1 MRTGCDGWLLILC
14 AYDLTNWDAS
24 ARAATSGHPVT
35 AAAAGH
41 DTVPLEFT
49 VRGQRVA
56 AILRTP
62 RVQRPADAPGAPG
75 RAGSPGVVLTG
86 PFTGVKEQVV
96 SVYARRLADAGLATL
111 VFDHRNFGASGGEP
125 RQHEDAAGK
134 LEDLRGAT
142 SALAAQ
148 PSVDPGRV
156 GCVGVC
162 LGGGYALRHSAF
174 DPRIR
179 AVAFVAAAFNDPRA
193 MRQGMG
199 DDGYREQMRVFS
211 EVEQRQF
218 GTGETEYLPA
228 VDRDG
233 GPAAMPGREPW
244 DYYGTERSAAP
255 GWVNR
260 VTRLSVRELLTFD
273 AAIGAD
279 FLAGTPALFIH
290 GRRDDFCSPTAADAT
305 YRRAQTADKEF
316 LWLDTTNHI
325 DLYDNPVYVDQ
336 AVARLS
342 DWLARRL

>member
-1 MRTGCDGWLLILC
+1 MT
-14 AYDLTNWDAS
+14 T
-24 ARAATSGHPVT
+24 TS
-35 AAAAGH
+35 AGH
-41 DTVPLEFT
+41 DTVPLEFS

-56 AILRTP
+56 GLFRSP
-62 RVQRPADAPGAPG
+62 RGRPGAGVPG
-75 RAGSPGVVLTG
+75 LVLTG

-111 VFDHRNFGASGGEP
+111 AFDHRNFGASGGEP
-125 RQHEDAAGK
+125 RQHEDSAGK

-142 SALAAQ
+142 SALAGQ
-148 PSVDPGRV
+148 PSVDADRL

-193 MRQGMG
+193 MREGMG
-199 DDGYREQMRVFS
+199 DAGYRDQMRAFAA
-211 EVEQRQF
+211 VEQRQF
-218 GTGETEYLPA
+218 DTGEVEYLPA
-228 VDRDG
+228 VDGDG
-233 GPAAMPGREPW
+233 GEAAMPGREPW

-255 GWVNR
+255 GWTNR
-260 VTRLSVRELLTFD
+260 VTRLSIRELLTFD

-290 GRRDDFCSPTAADAT
+290 GRRDGFCSPEAAEGV
-305 YRRAQTADKEF
+305 YRRAQTADKDF

-325 DLYDNPVYVDQ
+325 DLYDNPAYVGP
-336 AVARLS
+336 AAARLGG
-342 DWLARRL
+342 WLAERL

>member
-1 MRTGCDGWLLILC
+1 M
-14 AYDLTNWDAS
+14 
-24 ARAATSGHPVT
+24 TS
-35 AAAAGH
+35 AGH
-41 DTVPLEFT
+41 DTMPLEFS

-56 AILRTP
+56 GLFRSP
-62 RVQRPADAPGAPG
+62 RGTPGAQV
-75 RAGSPGVVLTG
+75 PGVVLTG

-125 RQHEDAAGK
+125 RQHEDSAGK

-142 SALAAQ
+142 SALAGQ
-148 PSVDPGRV
+148 PLVDAGRL

-193 MRQGMG
+193 MREGMG
-199 DDGYREQMRVFS
+199 DTGYRDQMRAFAA
-211 EVEQRQF
+211 VEQRQF
-218 GTGETEYLPA
+218 DTGEIEYLPA
-228 VDRDG
+228 VDGDG
-233 GPAAMPGREPW
+233 GEAAMPGREPW

-255 GWVNR
+255 GWTNR
-260 VTRLSVRELLTFD
+260 VTRLSIRELLTFD

-290 GRRDDFCSPTAADAT
+290 GRRDGFCSPEAAEGV
-305 YRRAQTADKEF
+305 YRRAQTADKDF

-325 DLYDNPVYVDQ
+325 DLYDNPAYVGP
-336 AVARLS
+336 AAARLGG
-342 DWLARRL
+342 WLTERL

>member
-1 MRTGCDGWLLILC
+1 M
-14 AYDLTNWDAS
+14 
-24 ARAATSGHPVT
+24 TS
-35 AAAAGH
+35 AGH
-41 DTVPLEFT
+41 DTMPLEFS

-56 AILRTP
+56 GLFRSP
-62 RVQRPADAPGAPG
+62 RGAPGAQV
-75 RAGSPGVVLTG
+75 PGVVLTG

-125 RQHEDAAGK
+125 RQHEDSAGK

-142 SALAAQ
+142 SALAGQ
-148 PSVDPGRV
+148 PSVDAGRL

-193 MRQGMG
+193 MREGMG
-199 DDGYREQMRVFS
+199 DAGYRDQMRAFAAT
-211 EVEQRQF
+211 EQRQF
-218 GTGETEYLPA
+218 DTGEIEYLPA
-228 VDRDG
+228 VDGDG
-233 GPAAMPGREPW
+233 GEAAMPGREPW

-255 GWVNR
+255 GWTNR
-260 VTRLSVRELLTFD
+260 VTRLSIRELLTFD

-290 GRRDDFCSPTAADAT
+290 GRRDGFCSPEAAEGV
-305 YRRAQTADKEF
+305 YRRAQTADKDF

-325 DLYDNPVYVDQ
+325 DLYDNPAYVDP
-336 AVARLS
+336 AAARLS
-342 DWLARRL
+342 GWLTERL

>member
-1 MRTGCDGWLLILC
+1 
-14 AYDLTNWDAS
+14 
-24 ARAATSGHPVT
+24 
-35 AAAAGH
+35 
-41 DTVPLEFT
+41 
-49 VRGQRVA
+49 
-56 AILRTP
+56 
-62 RVQRPADAPGAPG
+62 
-75 RAGSPGVVLTG
+75 VLTG

-125 RQHEDAAGK
+125 RQHEDSAGK
-134 LEDLRGAT
+134 LADLRAAT

-148 PSVDPGRV
+148 PAVDADRL

-193 MRQGMG
+193 MREGMG
-199 DDGYREQMRVFS
+199 RDGYRDQLQAFAAA
-211 EVEQRQF
+211 EQRQF
-218 GTGETEYLPA
+218 DTGEIDYLPA
-228 VDRDG
+228 VAAGG

-244 DYYGTERSAAP
+244 DYYGTERSAAS
-255 GWVNR
+255 GWENR
-260 VTRLSVRELLTFD
+260 VTRLSIRELLTFD

-290 GRRDDFCSPTAADAT
+290 GRRDDFCSPEAAAGIYERT
-305 YRRAQTADKEF
+305 ETADKEF
-316 LWLDTTNHI
+316 VWLDTTNHI
-325 DLYDNPVYVDQ
+325 DLYDNPGYVDP

-342 DWLARRL
+342 DWLTERLR

>member
-1 MRTGCDGWLLILC
+1 MNT
-14 AYDLTNWDAS
+14 T
-24 ARAATSGHPVT
+24 TT
-35 AAAAGH
+35 GH
-41 DTVPLEFT
+41 DTTALEFP
-49 VRGQRVA
+49 VRGQRIA

-62 RVQRPADAPGAPG
+62 RSRRPARTPGI
-75 RAGSPGVVLTG
+75 VLTG

-96 SVYARRLADAGLATL
+96 SVYARRLADSGLATL

-148 PSVDPGRV
+148 PAIDADRL

-179 AVAFVAAAFNDPRA
+179 AAAFVAAAFNDPRA
-193 MRQGMG
+193 MRQSMG

-211 EVEQRQF
+211 AVEQRLISN
-218 GTGETEYLPA
+218 GEIEYIPA

-244 DYYGTERSAAP
+244 DYYGTERSTAP
-255 GWVNR
+255 GWTNR
-260 VTRLSVRELLTFD
+260 VTRMSVRELLTFD

-279 FLAGTPALFIH
+279 FLAGTPALFVH
-290 GRRDDFCSPTAADAT
+290 GRRDEFCSPGAADVI
-305 YRRAQTADKEF
+305 YQRAQTTDKEF

-325 DLYDNPVYVDQ
+325 DLYDNPTYVDP
-336 AVARLS
+336 AAARLS
-342 DWLARRL
+342 DWLAERL

>member
-1 MRTGCDGWLLILC
+1 MNT
-14 AYDLTNWDAS
+14 T
-24 ARAATSGHPVT
+24 
-35 AAAAGH
+35 AAGH
-41 DTVPLEFT
+41 DEAALEFP

-62 RVQRPADAPGAPG
+62 RGRPAAGAGGAPG
-75 RAGSPGVVLTG
+75 IVLTG

-125 RQHEDAAGK
+125 RQHEDSAGK

-142 SALAAQ
+142 SALAAH
-148 PSVDPGRV
+148 PAVDAGRL

-162 LGGGYALRHSAF
+162 LGGGA
-174 DPRIR
+174 DPRVER
-179 AVAFVAAAFNDPRA
+179 AVAQGVAAAAFNDPRA

-199 DDGYREQMRVFS
+199 DDGYREQMRAFS

-218 GTGETEYLPA
+218 GTGAIEYIPA

-233 GPAAMPGREPW
+233 GPAGMPGREPW

-260 VTRLSVRELLTFD
+260 VTLLSIRELLTFD

-290 GRRDDFCSPTAADAT
+290 GRRDDFCSPGAAEAI
-305 YRRAQTADKEF
+305 YQRAQTADKEF
-316 LWLDTTNHI
+316 VWLDTTNHI
-325 DLYDNPVYVDQ
+325 DLYDNPAYVDP
-336 AVARLS
+336 AAARLTG
-342 DWLARRL
+342 WLTARL

>member
-1 MRTGCDGWLLILC
+1 MTM
-14 AYDLTNWDAS
+14 
-24 ARAATSGHPVT
+24 TS
-35 AAAAGH
+35 AGH
-41 DTVPLEFT
+41 DTAPLEFS

-56 AILRTP
+56 GILRSP
-62 RVQRPADAPGAPG
+62 RGRPGTQVPGI
-75 RAGSPGVVLTG
+75 VLTG

-125 RQHEDAAGK
+125 RQHEDSAGK

-148 PSVDPGRV
+148 PSVDAARL

-193 MRQGMG
+193 MREGMG
-199 DDGYREQMRVFS
+199 DAGYRDQMRAFAAA
-211 EVEQRQF
+211 EQRQF
-218 GTGETEYLPA
+218 DSGEIEYLPA
-228 VDRDG
+228 VDGDG
-233 GPAAMPGREPW
+233 GEAAMPGREPW

-260 VTRLSVRELLTFD
+260 VTRLSLRELLTFD

-279 FLAGTPALFIH
+279 FLAGTPALFAH
-290 GRRDDFCSPTAADAT
+290 GRRDDFCSPEAADGI
-305 YRRAQTADKEF
+305 YRRARSADKEF

-325 DLYDNPVYVDQ
+325 DLYDNPAYVGP

-342 DWLARRL
+342 DWLSERL

>member
-1 MRTGCDGWLLILC
+1 MNT
-14 AYDLTNWDAS
+14 T
-24 ARAATSGHPVT
+24 T
-35 AAAAGH
+35 AGH
-41 DTVPLEFT
+41 DTTALEFP
-49 VRGQRVA
+49 VRGQRIA
-56 AILRTP
+56 ATLRTP
-62 RVQRPADAPGAPG
+62 RSRRPARTPGI
-75 RAGSPGVVLTG
+75 VLTG

-96 SVYARRLADAGLATL
+96 SVYARRLADSGLATL

-148 PSVDPGRV
+148 PAIDADRL

-179 AVAFVAAAFNDPRA
+179 AAAFVAAAFNDPRA
-193 MRQGMG
+193 MRQSMG

-211 EVEQRQF
+211 AVEQRQF
-218 GTGETEYLPA
+218 STGEIEYIPA

-244 DYYGTERSAAP
+244 DYYGTERSTAP
-255 GWVNR
+255 GWTNR
-260 VTRLSVRELLTFD
+260 VTRMSVRELLSFD

-279 FLAGTPALFIH
+279 FLAGTPALFVH
-290 GRRDDFCSPTAADAT
+290 GRRDEFCSPGAADVI
-305 YRRAQTADKEF
+305 YQRAQTTDKEF

-325 DLYDNPVYVDQ
+325 DLYDNPTYVDP
-336 AVARLS
+336 AAARHS
-342 DWLARRL
+342 DWLAERL

>member
-1 MRTGCDGWLLILC
+1 MNTI
-14 AYDLTNWDAS
+14 
-24 ARAATSGHPVT
+24 
-35 AAAAGH
+35 AAGH
-41 DTVPLEFT
+41 DEAALEFP

-62 RVQRPADAPGAPG
+62 RGRAAAGTAGAPG
-75 RAGSPGVVLTG
+75 IVLTG

-96 SVYARRLADAGLATL
+96 SVYARRLADGGLATL

-125 RQHEDAAGK
+125 RQHEDSAGK

-142 SALAAQ
+142 SALAAH
-148 PSVDPGRV
+148 PAVDAGRL
-156 GCVGVC
+156 GCVGIC

-199 DDGYREQMRVFS
+199 DDGYREQMRALS

-218 GTGETEYLPA
+218 STGQIEYIPA

-233 GPAAMPGREPW
+233 GPAGMPGREPW

-260 VTRLSVRELLTFD
+260 VTRLSIRELLTFD

-279 FLAGTPALFIH
+279 FLAGAPALFIH
-290 GRRDDFCSPTAADAT
+290 GRRDDFCSPGAAEAIYQRT
-305 YRRAQTADKEF
+305 QTADKEF
-316 LWLDTTNHI
+316 VWLDTTNHI
-325 DLYDNPVYVDQ
+325 DLYDNPAYTDP
-336 AVARLS
+336 AAARLTG
-342 DWLARRL
+342 WLTERL

>member
-1 MRTGCDGWLLILC
+1 M
-14 AYDLTNWDAS
+14 
-24 ARAATSGHPVT
+24 TS
-35 AAAAGH
+35 AGH
-41 DTVPLEFT
+41 DTMPLEFS

-56 AILRTP
+56 GLFRSP
-62 RVQRPADAPGAPG
+62 RGAPGAQV
-75 RAGSPGVVLTG
+75 PGVVLTG

-125 RQHEDAAGK
+125 RQHEDSAGK

-142 SALAAQ
+142 SALAGQ
-148 PSVDPGRV
+148 PSVDAGRL

-193 MRQGMG
+193 MREGMG
-199 DDGYREQMRVFS
+199 DAGYRDQMRAFAAT
-211 EVEQRQF
+211 EQRQF
-218 GTGETEYLPA
+218 DTGEIEYLPA
-228 VDRDG
+228 VDGDG
-233 GPAAMPGREPW
+233 GEAAMPGREPW

-255 GWVNR
+255 GWTNR
-260 VTRLSVRELLTFD
+260 VTRLSIRELLTFD

-290 GRRDDFCSPTAADAT
+290 GRRDGFCSPEAAEGV
-305 YRRAQTADKEF
+305 YRRAQTADKDF

-325 DLYDNPVYVDQ
+325 DLYDNPAYVDP
-336 AVARLS
+336 ASARLS
-342 DWLARRL
+342 GWLAERL

>member
-1 MRTGCDGWLLILC
+1 MTM
-14 AYDLTNWDAS
+14 
-24 ARAATSGHPVT
+24 TS
-35 AAAAGH
+35 AGH
-41 DTVPLEFT
+41 DTAPLEFS

-56 AILRTP
+56 GIFRSP
-62 RVQRPADAPGAPG
+62 RGRPGA
-75 RAGSPGVVLTG
+75 RVPGVVLTG

-125 RQHEDAAGK
+125 RQHEDSAGK

-142 SALAAQ
+142 SALARQ
-148 PSVDPGRV
+148 NSVDAGRL

-193 MRQGMG
+193 MREGLG
-199 DDGYREQMRVFS
+199 DAGYREQMRAFA

-218 GTGETEYLPA
+218 DTGEIEYLPA
-228 VDRDG
+228 VDGDG
-233 GPAAMPGREPW
+233 GEAAMPGREPW

-255 GWVNR
+255 GWTNR
-260 VTRLSVRELLTFD
+260 VTRLSIRELLTFD

-290 GRRDDFCSPTAADAT
+290 GRRDGFCSPEAAEGI
-305 YRRAQTADKEF
+305 YRRALSDDKDF
-316 LWLDTTNHI
+316 CWLDTTNHI
-325 DLYDNPVYVDQ
+325 DLYDNPAYVGP
-336 AVARLS
+336 AAARLS
-342 DWLARRL
+342 GWLTERL

>member
-1 MRTGCDGWLLILC
+1 MNT
-14 AYDLTNWDAS
+14 T
-24 ARAATSGHPVT
+24 TT
-35 AAAAGH
+35 GH
-41 DTVPLEFT
+41 DTTALEFP
-49 VRGQRVA
+49 VRGQRIA

-62 RVQRPADAPGAPG
+62 RSRRPARTPGI
-75 RAGSPGVVLTG
+75 VLTG

-96 SVYARRLADAGLATL
+96 SVYARRLADSGLATL

-148 PSVDPGRV
+148 PAIDADRL

-179 AVAFVAAAFNDPRA
+179 AAAFVAAAFNDPRA
-193 MRQGMG
+193 MRQSMG
-199 DDGYREQMRVFS
+199 DDGYREQMRAFAV
-211 EVEQRQF
+211 VEQRQF
-218 GTGETEYLPA
+218 STGEIEYIPA

-244 DYYGTERSAAP
+244 DYYGTERSTAP
-255 GWVNR
+255 GWTNR
-260 VTRLSVRELLTFD
+260 VTRMSVRELLTFD

-279 FLAGTPALFIH
+279 FLAGTPALFVH
-290 GRRDDFCSPTAADAT
+290 GRRDEFCSPGAADVI
-305 YRRAQTADKEF
+305 YQRAQTTDKEF

-325 DLYDNPVYVDQ
+325 DLYDNPTYVDP
-336 AVARLS
+336 AAARLS
-342 DWLARRL
+342 DWLAERL

>member
-1 MRTGCDGWLLILC
+1 MNAI
-14 AYDLTNWDAS
+14 
-24 ARAATSGHPVT
+24 
-35 AAAAGH
+35 AAGH
-41 DTVPLEFT
+41 DEAALEFP

-62 RVQRPADAPGAPG
+62 RGRPA
-75 RAGSPGVVLTG
+75 AGTAGPPGVPGIVLTG

-96 SVYARRLADAGLATL
+96 SVYARRLADGGLATL

-125 RQHEDAAGK
+125 RQHEDSAGK

-142 SALAAQ
+142 SALAAH
-148 PSVDPGRV
+148 PAVDAGRL
-156 GCVGVC
+156 GCVGIC

-199 DDGYREQMRVFS
+199 HDGYREQMRVFS
-211 EVEQRQF
+211 EVEQRQYS
-218 GTGETEYLPA
+218 TGRIEYIPA

-233 GPAAMPGREPW
+233 GPAGMPGREPW

-260 VTRLSVRELLTFD
+260 VTRLSIRELLTFD

-279 FLAGTPALFIH
+279 FLAGVPALFIH
-290 GRRDDFCSPTAADAT
+290 GRRDDFCSPGAAEAI
-305 YRRAQTADKEF
+305 YQRAQTADKEF
-316 LWLDTTNHI
+316 AWLDTTNHI
-325 DLYDNPVYVDQ
+325 DLYDNPTYVDP
-336 AVARLS
+336 AAARLTG
-342 DWLARRL
+342 WLTKRL